1 MDVKTLDDQIDLV
14 RRDSLVEFV
23 RYTNE
28 FTLRSKVIAELLKPR
43 IHRGAE
49 KFEHYVKVHGQLK
62 LEDERKL
69 LESHRRD
76 LQEVYFRM
84 CCCHE
89 KNESLIVEN
98 SDLSRLYYRY
108 AHCPGVLAQKHLLKR
123 KNEDIRRFIKIFKF
137 CDEVYKEFL
146 IKADRRMRAYYLELH
161 PV

>member
-14 RRDSLVEFV
+14 RRDSLIEFV

-28 FTLRSKVIAELLKPR
+28 FKLRSKAIVELLKPR

-49 KFEHYVKVHGQLK
+49 KFEYYVKIHGQLK

-69 LESHRRD
+69 LETHRRD
-76 LQEVYFRM
+76 LQEIYFRL
-84 CCCHE
+84 CSCHE

-98 SDLSRLYYRY
+98 SDLSRLYYKY
-108 AHCPGVLAQKHLLKR
+108 AHCPGRLAQRYLLKR
-123 KNEDIRRFIKIFKF
+123 NNEDIRRFIKVFEF

-146 IKADRRMRAYYLELH
+146 VKADIKTRAYYMELH